1 MLIKN
6 LFIRSKLLVE
16 NLKFEKKI
24 LKYNRRNVLMVKLD
38 NNFLI
43 EWKIFFV
50 GVLF

>member
-6 LFIRSKLLVE
+6 LFIRLKLLVE

-24 LKYNRRNVLMVKLD
+24 LKYNRMNVLMVKLD

-43 EWKIFFV
+43 E
-50 GVLF
+50 

>member
-1 MLIKN
+1 M
-6 LFIRSKLLVE
+6 KLLVE

-43 EWKIFFV
+43 E
-50 GVLF
+50 